1 MKMQN
6 NLKYGV
12 LLAAISLTGLTAAQA
27 QSGITFNLPSLI
39 SSGGGQ
45 GQILSYYNGGADQFG
60 DVGPS
65 DGIVFG
71 SAALALAPEPY
82 SAAYNV
88 PGGQNLLFFSAG
100 PGATMDVPGG
110 FSTGFSFY
118 YTSPV
123 YSGSVSV
130 YSGLEATGTLLAT
143 LTLPQAGS
151 GYGDWQ
157 SIGVNFSGTAES
169 VDFGGV
175 ADYIAF
181 TDITLSTDTPD
192 SNFGSTPTPEPA
204 TFALLGLG
212 AVALVARRRK

>member
-1 MKMQN
+1 MKTQN
-6 NLKYGV
+6 NLKSAA
-12 LLAAISLTGLTAAQA
+12 LLAAISLAGLTAAQA

-39 SSGGGQ
+39 SSGRGQ
-45 GQILSYYNGGADQFG
+45 EQILSYYNGGTDQYG

-65 DGIVFG
+65 DGIIFG
-71 SAALALAPEPY
+71 SSALALAPAPY
-82 SAAYNV
+82 SAASNV
-88 PGGQNLLFFSAG
+88 PGGQNLVFFTDSS
-100 PGATMDVPGG
+100 ATMNVPGG

-123 YSGSVSV
+123 YTGSVNV
-130 YSGLEATGTLLAT
+130 YSGLDATGTLLAT

-151 GYGDWQ
+151 TYGDWEP
-157 SIGVNFSGTAES
+157 IGVNFSGTAES

-175 ADYIAF
+175 ADYIGF
-181 TDITLSTDTPD
+181 TDITLSTGTPD
-192 SNFGSTPTPEPA
+192 SSFGSTPTPEPA